1 MKMNESVKKTKKTD
15 EIVPVDFKEQTPK
28 IEIRSPKPDPLY
40 EKAFL
45 SREDKNTSEY
55 AQNTTTWD

>member
-1 MKMNESVKKTKKTD
+1 MKKKD
-15 EIVPVDFKEQTPK
+15 VGFVPQVDFKEQTPEVLLK
-28 IEIRSPKPDPLY
+28 NEEPDPLY

-45 SREDKNTSEY
+45 SGEDESKTEY

>member
-1 MKMNESVKKTKKTD
+1 MQRKDAGFVSQM
-15 EIVPVDFKEQTPK
+15 DFKEQTP
-28 IEIRSPKPDPLY
+28 EILLKAEKLNPLY

-45 SREDKNTSEY
+45 SRENKSKTEY

>member
-1 MKMNESVKKTKKTD
+1 MQRKDAGFVFQM
-15 EIVPVDFKEQTPK
+15 DFKEQTP
-28 IEIRSPKPDPLY
+28 EILLKAEKLNPLY

-45 SREDKNTSEY
+45 SRENKSKTEY

>member
-1 MKMNESVKKTKKTD
+1 MQKKDT
-15 EIVPVDFKEQTPK
+15 EYIPQVDFKEQIP
-28 IEIRSPKPDPLY
+28 EILLKTEKPDPLY

-45 SREDKNTSEY
+45 SREDKSKTEY

>member
-1 MKMNESVKKTKKTD
+1 MNKKDVGFIPK
-15 EIVPVDFKEQTPK
+15 VYFKEQTPDVLLK
-28 IEIRSPKPDPLY
+28 TEKPNPLY

-45 SREDKNTSEY
+45 SREDKCKTEY

>member
-1 MKMNESVKKTKKTD
+1 MSKKKVQYVTQ
-15 EIVPVDFKEQTPK
+15 IDFKKQTPEVLLK
-28 IEIRSPKPDPLY
+28 AEKPDPLY

-45 SREDKNTSEY
+45 SREDKSKTEY